1 MLLAKPAGY
10 LFSKDEYLQHTKEAK
25 KQDASCH
32 GETLNNLA
40 DAKTSVC
47 SWNVP

>member
-10 LFSKDEYLQHTKEAK
+10 LFSKDEYLHHTKEAK

-40 DAKTSVC
+40 DTKTSVC

>member
-10 LFSKDEYLQHTKEAK
+10 LFSKGEHLHHTREVK

-32 GETLNNLA
+32 GVTLNNLA
-40 DAKTSVC
+40 DTKTSVC

>member
-10 LFSKDEYLQHTKEAK
+10 LFSKGEHLHTKEAK

-32 GETLNNLA
+32 KETLNNLA
-40 DAKTSVC
+40 DTKTSVC